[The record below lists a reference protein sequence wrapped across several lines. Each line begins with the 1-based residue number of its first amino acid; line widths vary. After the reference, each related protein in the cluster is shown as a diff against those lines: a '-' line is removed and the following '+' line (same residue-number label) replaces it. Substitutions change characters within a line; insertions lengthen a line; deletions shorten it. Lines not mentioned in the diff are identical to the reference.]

1 MPTLNFNFSQLCTD
15 FECSPTHGVWWLV
28 LSISWFS
35 ALILKTEVI
44 HFPSRCFLALPFFQ
58 TLSRVAKWVQF
69 PGTMDRGWSRIQPR
83 VGCCSHHLLS
93 LEPLALGPWHS
104 SVTQLSTPTAFQ
116 ACLEITDFILQW
128 RFCHE
133 NKGIRNT
140 LQFTLKWDYLQ
151 PWWGGYWVQLRLQCS
166 WRTLDV
172 KINSTKEMNS
182 KGIQCSRMHFTNKI
196 LTSNQEKRHHN
207 LKPIQ
212 V

>member
-1 MPTLNFNFSQLCTD
+1 MYRFWVLSHPRGMMTCPEYL
-15 FECSPTHGVWWLV
+15 LV
-28 LSISWFS
+28 LSSHIKDWGHTFPF
-35 ALILKTEVI
+35 EV
-44 HFPSRCFLALPFFQ
+44 FFGLTFLSNPFKSCQ
-58 TLSRVAKWVQF
+58 MSTIPRDNGQRLEQNPAPCWVLQSSS
-69 PGTMDRGWSRIQPR
+69 PQSGTS
-83 VGCCSHHLLS
+83 C
-93 LEPLALGPWHS
+93 LGPWHS

-116 ACLEITDFILQW
+116 ARLEITDFILQW

-172 KINSTKEMNS
+172 KINSTKEINS